1 MLAPKKTKYRK
12 SQKGRLKGKA
22 LRGNTVTFGSVGL
35 KCLEHGKLSSQQI
48 EAARIALTRHTKR
61 GGQVWIKIF
70 PDKPVTKKPAETR
83 MGSGKGSP
91 EFWVAVVKPGRVMFE
106 IGGVDEATARQAL
119 RLAASKLPLRTK
131 IYTRDQ
137 LIEKNGGEKQ

>member
-48 EAARIALTRHTKR
+48 EAARIAVMRHIKR
-61 GGQVWIKIF
+61 VGKVWIRVF
-70 PDKPVTKKPAETR
+70 PDHPITAKPLETR
-83 MGSGKGSP
+83 QGSGKGALAG
-91 EFWVAVVKPGRVMFE
+91 WVAPVKPGRVLYEVDGVTFE
-106 IGGVDEATARQAL
+106 EAREAL
-119 RLAASKLPLRTK
+119 TRAAHKLPVKTMIVVR
-131 IYTRDQ
+131 
-137 LIEKNGGEKQ
+137 EEV